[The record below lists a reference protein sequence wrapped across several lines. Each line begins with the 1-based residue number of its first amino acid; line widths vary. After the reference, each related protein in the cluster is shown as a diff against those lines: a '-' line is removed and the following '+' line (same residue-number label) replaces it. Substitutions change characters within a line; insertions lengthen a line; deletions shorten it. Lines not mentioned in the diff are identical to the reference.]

1 MFISIAQ
8 VSKKQKILKL
18 KFKDKQNCL
27 KAPHFCSYF
36 GY

>member
-8 VSKKQKILKL
+8 VSKKQEMLKL

-27 KAPHFCSYF
+27 KASYFCSYF